1 MKKVLAMLSALT
13 ADGREQTPARGR
25 GAQEAAQAARCRRD
39 AREAHFASD
48 FGALL
53 FNGNNSGRKFKH
65 STKLKDGSEDDWFA
79 AWDVKNNV
87 FVASARTAA
96 NVVYNTS
103 GEISA
108 RRTTSRSA
116 SRLRNR
122 DARQPAAD
130 GTRST
135 TLPSQVLRCQH
146 AFAAGEKPRC
156 LSHGT
161 ARAASVLLKVVAAL
175 LDNLKVVLSPSYVP
189 SRKFKEAAA
198 HAPPTP
204 ALCGSELPR
213 HWKEGCV
220 VFDRLCRLERV
231 TRHHLRDGRHA
242 HGQRRGVQA
251 AAQDSRC
258 HCQEARHEFLV
269 LI

>member
-1 MKKVLAMLSALT
+1 MSKLQHEVAALKKQPKPPAAAETPEKLT
-13 ADGREQTPARGR
+13 SRRTS
-25 GAQEAAQAARCRRD
+25 ARC
-39 AREAHFASD
+39 
-48 FGALL
+48 
-53 FNGNNSGRKFKH
+53 
-65 STKLKDGSEDDWFA
+65 STTAAGSSSTPRGVSEDGG
-79 AWDVKNNV
+79 N
-87 FVASARTAA
+87 RGL
-96 NVVYNTS
+96 NTS

-108 RRTTSRSA
+108 RRTT
-116 SRLRNR
+116 RNR
-122 DARQPAAD
+122 DARQPAAA

-213 HWKEGCV
+213 HWKE
-220 VFDRLCRLERV
+220 RMCRV
-231 TRHHLRDGRHA
+231 
-242 HGQRRGVQA
+242 
-251 AAQDSRC
+251 
-258 HCQEARHEFLV
+258 
-269 LI
+269 

>member
-1 MKKVLAMLSALT
+1 MSKLQHEVAALKKQPKPPAAAETPEKLT
-13 ADGREQTPARGR
+13 SRRTS
-25 GAQEAAQAARCRRD
+25 ARC
-39 AREAHFASD
+39 
-48 FGALL
+48 
-53 FNGNNSGRKFKH
+53 
-65 STKLKDGSEDDWFA
+65 STTAAGSSSTPRGVSEDGG
-79 AWDVKNNV
+79 N
-87 FVASARTAA
+87 RGL
-96 NVVYNTS
+96 NTS

-122 DARQPAAD
+122 DARQPAAA

-213 HWKEGCV
+213 HWKE
-220 VFDRLCRLERV
+220 RMCRV
-231 TRHHLRDGRHA
+231 
-242 HGQRRGVQA
+242 
-251 AAQDSRC
+251 
-258 HCQEARHEFLV
+258 
-269 LI
+269 